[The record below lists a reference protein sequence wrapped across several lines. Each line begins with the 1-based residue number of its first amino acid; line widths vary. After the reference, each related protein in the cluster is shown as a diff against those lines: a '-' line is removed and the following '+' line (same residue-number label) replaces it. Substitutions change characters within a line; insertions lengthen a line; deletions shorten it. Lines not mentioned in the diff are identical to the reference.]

1 MDTSE
6 FTKALWPVFL
16 ILGVVFFLK
25 IFVEFIFPTLI
36 KDWKRGKKTKEGSKW
51 RSDRELLTWLRGLT
65 PKEFEEY
72 IAELFERLGYKT
84 LSVGGP
90 NDGGIDV
97 IAEKNGIKHFIQCK
111 KYFKSHEVGVKEIR
125 DFYGA
130 LADRIA
136 NGKAYFITTSKFTLP
151 AERFAEDKPIE
162 LIDSYRLLEYIHLA
176 KPKDKKED
184 SEDIC
189 PECGAKLVK
198 RKGKYGDFLG
208 CSNYPKCKYTRKL

>member
-1 MDTSE
+1 MEINLLKTLRP
-6 FTKALWPVFL
+6 FF
-16 ILGVVFFLK
+16 ILLFAVLAVRFILPEIIEILK
-25 IFVEFIFPTLI
+25 VYFRSR
-36 KDWKRGKKTKEGSKW
+36 KGKKW
-51 RSDRELLTWLRGLT
+51 RSNREILIWLRGLT
-65 PKEFEEY
+65 PKEFEDH

-97 IAEKNGIKHFIQCK
+97 VVEKNGIKHFIQCK

-136 NGKAYFITTSKFTLP
+136 NGKAYFITTSNFTLP
-151 AERFAEDKPIE
+151 AEKFVEDKPIE
-162 LIDSYRLLEYIHLA
+162 LIDSYRLLDYIHLA
-176 KPKDKKED
+176 KPKDKEED
-184 SEDIC
+184 SKNVC

-198 RKGKYGDFLG
+198 RKGKYGEFLG
-208 CSNYPKCKYTRKL
+208 CSNYPKCKYTRRL